1 MSCGAACL
9 SLTERRLSST
19 VEIQSYRSR
28 HRGRDGLAGAL
39 ADPDAGIDVAALSRG
54 GGPLAPAKRAWLCA
68 QPGFDASAKET
79 SARLVA
85 AFHGKRLLNLIIN
98 DRGRFIVALL
108 ALDLHFR
115 DDVPNAGLTSGRL
128 KRLCSEMG
136 VCSPTRVG
144 SLLALMRLG
153 DFVRATPSPDDRRR
167 RVLVPTARLIASQR
181 TRWRFHLE
189 GSSHFL
195 PEAQRAIAAL
205 DDDAFVAQMVRV
217 LADHFYAGLR
227 ILDLVPGLRLFGERT
242 GGIFVVLA
250 LLAAADDAALR
261 GKRPVETSV
270 SELARRTGT
279 SRAHIIKLLGD
290 AAGEGFIDRLEN
302 RDIVLQPRLV
312 SAAHDFLAVGY
323 LFLNYAAKLSLARID
338 GTARG

>member
-1 MSCGAACL
+1 VP
-9 SLTERRLSST
+9 TR
-19 VEIQSYRSR
+19 
-28 HRGRDGLAGAL
+28 
-39 ADPDAGIDVAALSRG
+39 
-54 GGPLAPAKRAWLCA
+54 RAWLCA
-68 QPGFDASAKET
+68 QPGFEASAKET

-98 DRGRFIVALL
+98 DRGRFIVSLL

-128 KRLCSEMG
+128 KRICSQMG
-136 VCSPTRVG
+136 VCSPARVA
-144 SLLALMRLG
+144 SLLTLMRLG
-153 DFVRATPSPDDRRR
+153 DFVRATPSPGDRRR

-181 TRWRFHLE
+181 ARWRCHLE
-189 GSSHFL
+189 GSLPFL
-195 PEAQRAIAAL
+195 PEAQSAIAAL
-205 DDDAFVAQMVRV
+205 ESEAFIAAMVRV

-250 LLAAADDAALR
+250 LLAAADDAARR
-261 GKRPVETSV
+261 GKKPVATSV
-270 SELARRTGT
+270 SDLARRTCT

-290 AAGEGFIDRLEN
+290 AAVEGSIERPAN
-302 RDIVLQPRLV
+302 RDIILMPRLV

-323 LFLNYAAKLSLARID
+323 LFLNYAAKLAFTRMERP
-338 GTARG
+338 RGIRAEPYALDE

>member
-1 MSCGAACL
+1 MSAALPRL

-28 HRGRDGLAGAL
+28 HTGRDGLVGAL
-39 ADPDAGIDVAALSRG
+39 VDPDAGIDVGALSRE
-54 GGPLAPAKRAWLCA
+54 GGPLAPSRRAWLCA
-68 QPGFDASAKET
+68 QAGFEASAKET

-115 DDVPNAGLTSGRL
+115 DDVPDAGLTSGRL

-136 VCSPTRVG
+136 VCSPTRVA

-153 DFVRATPSPDDRRR
+153 DFVRATPSPGDRRR

-181 TRWRFHLE
+181 TRWRCHLE
-189 GSSHFL
+189 GSAPFL

-205 DDDAFVAQMVRV
+205 ESEAFIAVMVRV
-217 LADHFYAGLR
+217 LADHFYGGLR

-250 LLAAADDAALR
+250 LLAAADSAALR
-261 GKRPVETSV
+261 GEKPVETSV
-270 SELARRTGT
+270 SDLARRTGT

-290 AAGEGFIDRLEN
+290 AAAEGFIDRREN
-302 RDIVLQPRLV
+302 REIILQPRLV
-312 SAAHDFLAVGY
+312 NTAHDFLAVGY
-323 LFLNYAAKLSLARID
+323 LFLNYAAKLAFARID
-338 GTARG
+338 DAGHG

>member
-1 MSCGAACL
+1 MF

-28 HRGRDGLAGAL
+28 HRGCEGLVDTL
-39 ADPDAGIDVAALSRG
+39 VDPDIDIDVRALSRD

-68 QPGFDASAKET
+68 QPGFEASAKET

-85 AFHGKRLLNLIIN
+85 AFHGKRILNLVIN

-115 DDVPNAGLTSGRL
+115 DDVPDAGLTSGRL
-128 KRLCSEMG
+128 KRVCSEMG
-136 VCSPTRVG
+136 VCSPTRVA

-153 DFVRATPSPDDRRR
+153 DFVRAMPSPGDKRR
-167 RVLVPTARLIASQR
+167 RVLVPTARLVDSQR
-181 TRWRFHLE
+181 TRWRCHLE
-189 GSSHFL
+189 GSSRFL

-205 DDDAFVAQMVRV
+205 DGEGFVAEMVRV

-250 LLAAADDAALR
+250 LLAAADDRALC
-261 GKRPVETSV
+261 GERPVGTSV
-270 SELARRTGT
+270 SDLARRTGT

-290 AAGEGFIDRLEN
+290 AAAEGFIDRPAN
-302 RDIVLQPRLV
+302 RDILLQPRLV
-312 SAAHDFLAVGY
+312 GAAHDFLAVGY
-323 LFLNYAAKLSLARID
+323 LFLNYAAKLAFARMDRD
-338 GTARG
+338 GRG